1 VKLTGLEYEKME
13 NDKMIDIFER
23 LNHQAKE
30 NLALCGNC
38 AQTSFLTLMDE
49 FQLDAEQV
57 LKALT
62 PFPGIALRG
71 DTCGAVSGS
80 LMAIGLEFGRTRENL
95 DDWQAY
101 HSSLRPSR
109 KFCKIFEE
117 KLGSTRCDEI
127 IADKFGQRF
136 DLADPKQAVEW
147 FNCGAY
153 EKCGEVISTGV
164 SLAASI
170 ILKSRNLNE
179 GPQV

>member
-1 VKLTGLEYEKME
+1 ME
-13 NDKMIDIFER
+13 NEKKFDIFER
-23 LNHQAKE
+23 LDHQAKE

-49 FQLDAEQV
+49 FQLGAEQV

-80 LMAIGLEFGRTRENL
+80 LMAIGLEFGRSRENL
-95 DDWQAY
+95 DDWQAFL
-101 HSSLRPSR
+101 SALRPAR
-109 KFCKIFEE
+109 KFCKIFEDA
-117 KLGSTRCDEI
+117 LGSTRCDEI
-127 IADKFGQRF
+127 IADKFGQSF
-136 DLADPKQAVEW
+136 DLADPRQAVEW

-164 SLAASI
+164 CLAASI
-170 ILKSRNLNE
+170 ILKSRNLNQN
-179 GPQV
+179 PQL